1 MIRIIFLIVL
11 VFTFNF
17 ANPYKNLETQEQV
30 ELFTNYFINE
40 TLTSK
45 LPPLPKRAKPE
56 DHEYNYEPTK
66 YELYY
71 NYVQRIKA
79 IQDSLAEEQKKLDE
93 KYAADIYKYNQKLK
107 ALAKFY
113 RQDKNLYPIL
123 TESFNKALK
132 IVYGKP
138 VLKIE
143 KADIGIQFFL
153 DSKTIYTNNK
163 FTSVPVEFNYADEKR
178 LFGFYEKCELSVT
191 FTYNNGILDY
201 DEVVCDYKDNFYQGK
216 LKPKTNEKI
225 KLNVKINDDIFQQI
239 KLPNEDKNK

>member
-1 MIRIIFLIVL
+1 MIRIVLCIAL

-17 ANPYKNLETQEQV
+17 ANPYKNLDEEEQV

-45 LPPLPKRAKPE
+45 LPPLPKRGKPQE
-56 DHEYNYEPTK
+56 HEYNYEPTK

-79 IQDSLAEEQKKLDE
+79 IQDALADEQKGLNE
-93 KYAADIYKYNQKLK
+93 KYEADIYKYNKKLK
-107 ALAKFY
+107 ALSKFY
-113 RQDKNLYPIL
+113 SQDKNLYPIL
-123 TESFNKALK
+123 TESFNKAFK

-138 VLKIE
+138 ILKIA

-153 DSKTIYTNNK
+153 DSESIYSKNK
-163 FTSVPVEFNYADEKR
+163 FSPVPVEFNYADEKR

-191 FTYNNGILDY
+191 FEYNNGMLSY

-216 LKPKTNEKI
+216 LKPKNNEKT